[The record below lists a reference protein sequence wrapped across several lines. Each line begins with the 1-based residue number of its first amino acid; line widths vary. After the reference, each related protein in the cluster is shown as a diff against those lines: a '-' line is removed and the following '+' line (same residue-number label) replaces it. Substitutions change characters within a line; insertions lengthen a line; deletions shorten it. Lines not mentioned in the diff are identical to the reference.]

1 VISDSRRSVANGVQL
16 LFAAI
21 GGIYASCTFM
31 QKEYPTYTTGT
42 WCAVATQFLL
52 ILLVG
57 VMTLHFR
64 RENGKADREGKAIQ
78 DDPTFRYTY

>member
-1 VISDSRRSVANGVQL
+1 MASGVQM
-16 LFAAI
+16 LFASI

-31 QKEYPTYTTGT
+31 QTEYPTYRTGV

-57 VMTLHFR
+57 LMWWWFR
-64 RENGKADREGKAIQ
+64 RQNGKADRGTAVIQ
-78 DDPTFRYTY
+78 EDAAYRYTF